1 MRVIVGLRN
10 PESRYVGT
18 RHNVGAE
25 VIDVLSRRWDLP
37 LKRGPMRVRSM
48 VARGNVGGGSV
59 ILVLPNTNMNISGPP
74 VAAVLKYFKASSDE
88 LLICHDDIDLPY
100 AKLRLANGRGAG
112 GHNGVKSVA
121 QSVGTR
127 EFWRLKIGVGRPPGQ
142 MDPAAYV
149 LNPFSKAERPE
160 IDLLVEDAA
169 DVAER
174 FLTDEAGAIQ
184 LAGERRSPDSE
195 I

>member
-1 MRVIVGLRN
+1 MHVIVGLRN

-59 ILVLPNTNMNISGPP
+59 ILVLPNVNMNLSGPP
-74 VAAVLKYFKASSDE
+74 VAAVLKYFKASTDH
-88 LLICHDDIDLPY
+88 LLVCHDDIDLPY

-149 LNPFSKAERPE
+149 LQPFSKTERSE

-169 DVAER
+169 DVVER
-174 FLTDEAGAIQ
+174 FLTDQPGAIQ
-184 LAGERRSPDSE
+184 LAGERRPDSA

>member
-1 MRVIVGLRN
+1 MHVIVGLRN
-10 PESRYVGT
+10 PESRYAGT

-48 VARGNVGGGSV
+48 VARGNVGGESV
-59 ILVLPNTNMNISGPP
+59 TLVLPNANMNLSGPP
-74 VAAVLKYFKASSDE
+74 VAAVLKYFKASVDH
-88 LLICHDDIDLPY
+88 LLVCHDDIDLPY

-121 QSVGTR
+121 QFVGTR

-149 LNPFSKAERPE
+149 LQPFGKTERPE

-174 FLTDEAGAIQ
+174 FLTDQPGAIQ
-184 LAGERRSPDSE
+184 LAGERRSPDAGL
-195 I
+195 